1 MENFNLSKVYLV
13 YALHCKTLNKYYIG
27 SSSNL
32 NSRLNTHLSSFKT
45 GCSKCYSRFIL
56 SGNNYELMILKN
68 NIQTKQEA
76 KKCEYDFICAYGD
89 DAVNKN
95 KPILIDMKTYHKEY
109 YLKRKQSINPLTSSS
124 SSSTSSSSSI
134 SSTSSN

>member
-1 MENFNLSKVYLV
+1 MSSFNLSKVYLI
-13 YALHCKTLNKYYIG
+13 YALHCKTTSKYYIG
-27 SSSNL
+27 STSNL
-32 NSRLNTHLSSFKT
+32 TARLNTHLSSYKC
-45 GCSKCYSRFIL
+45 GVSKCYSTKIFN
-56 SGNNYELMILKN
+56 GNNYELMILKN
-68 NIQTKQEA
+68 NIQTKEEA

-95 KPILIDMKTYHKEY
+95 KPILIDMKTYHKKY
-109 YLKRKQSINPLTSSS
+109 YLKRKKSINPIISSS

>member
-1 MENFNLSKVYLV
+1 MSSFKLPKLYLI
-13 YALHCKTLNKYYIG
+13 YALHCKTSDLYYIG
-27 SSSNL
+27 STSNL
-32 NSRLNTHLSSFKT
+32 SARLNTHLSSFKC
-45 GCSKCYSRFIL
+45 GVSKCYSTKIL

-76 KKCEYDFICAYGD
+76 KKCEYDFINAYGESS
-89 DAVNKN
+89 VNKN

-109 YLKRKQSINPLTSSS
+109 YLQRKKSINPIISSS